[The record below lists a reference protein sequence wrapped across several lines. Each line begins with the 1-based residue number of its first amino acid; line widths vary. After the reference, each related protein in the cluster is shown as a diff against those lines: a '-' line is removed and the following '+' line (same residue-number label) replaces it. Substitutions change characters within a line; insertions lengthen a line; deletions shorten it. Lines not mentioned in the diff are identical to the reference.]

1 MTRTLTKA
9 QQGLLYRVRA
19 EGRIVENGRAKRT
32 IETLEQAGLVDVDWG
47 GDLTANGIARERI
60 TVTALCGTVGCK
72 RPVTEE
78 ISYRWRNGDERD
90 TERTCTACADSYERR
105 IVMASF
111 TRRPLFEGTLQI
123 HRTSWTTGVNPSSSW
138 EDLRPAYPF
147 ELALLREIPDGGSAF
162 WLRPDGTSYY
172 ALGARSNADQL
183 VRVVRS

>member
-1 MTRTLTKA
+1 MTRTLTEP
-9 QQGLLYRVRA
+9 QQRMLDRVRT

-47 GDLTANGIARERI
+47 ADLTANGSPRQRI
-60 TVTALCGTVGCK
+60 TVTALCGTIGCK

-78 ISYRWRNGDERD
+78 ISYTYRNDDVRDIERV
-90 TERTCTACADSYERR
+90 CTPCADGYERR
-105 IVMASF
+105 VVLTSF

-123 HRTSWTTGVNPSSSW
+123 QRRSWTASVNPATGW

-147 ELALLREIPDGGSAF
+147 ELALLREIPEGGCAF

-183 VRVVRS
+183 VRVVK

>member
-1 MTRTLTKA
+1 MTRKLTKA
-9 QQGLLYRVRA
+9 QQGILYLVRA
-19 EGRIVENGRAKRT
+19 EGRIILDGRSRRPA
-32 IETLEQAGLVDVDWG
+32 EALAQAGLADISVEPLLDGRGACRV
-47 GDLTANGIARERI
+47 

-78 ISYRWRNGDERD
+78 VSYRWRNGDERD
-90 TERTCTACADSYERR
+90 TERTCTACADGYERR

-111 TRRPLFEGTLQI
+111 TRRPLFEGTLQVQQ
-123 HRTSWTTGVNPSSSW
+123 RSWTTGVNPSSSW
-138 EDLRPAYPF
+138 ADLRPAHPF